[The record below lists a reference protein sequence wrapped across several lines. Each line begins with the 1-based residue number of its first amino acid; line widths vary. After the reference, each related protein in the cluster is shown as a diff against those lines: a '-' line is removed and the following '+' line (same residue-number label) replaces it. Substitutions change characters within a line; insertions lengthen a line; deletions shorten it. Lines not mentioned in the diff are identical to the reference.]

1 MGHKHSKPGQKQKVV
16 YNKKKIKKVR
26 SSTSPSTDPVEHN
39 SLSLPKN
46 RSSNLHFL
54 SLLLYMIVISYCA
67 INFMLFI
74 FVPIFL
80 LSVFFHLVVSKT
92 LAGMS

>member
-54 SLLLYMIVISYCA
+54 SLL
-67 INFMLFI
+67 FI
-74 FVPIFL
+74 HDCNFL
-80 LSVFFHLVVSKT
+80 LCYKFNAFYFCTHIFTFGFLSLGGK
-92 LAGMS
+92 